1 MRPSFHITRRERTE
15 RPLVEV
21 LQTVRLWD
29 LKIIYILL
37 RQEIAATKTT
47 INKTRTTDDMGSK
60 KNKEI
65 YINDLGW

>member
-1 MRPSFHITRRERTE
+1 MRPSFHITRREQTE

-37 RQEIAATKTT
+37 RQEIEATQTT
-47 INKTRTTDDMGSK
+47 INKTRTTDDMGS
-60 KNKEI
+60 
-65 YINDLGW
+65 

>member
-47 INKTRTTDDMGSK
+47 LNKTRTTDDMGST